1 MTIEVNGWRILLHPL
16 VLKRIQE
23 WQARASKGDVRSHK
37 LLAGLNQLMLEL
49 VPTDPGHPR
58 FYLGHSLGPDYGHWR
73 RAKMYQRYRLFFRFS
88 SAHRSIVFIWINDEN
103 SLRTYGASTDA
114 YATFQ
119 RMIERGTPPDDL
131 DQLLRESEHGRE
143 K

>member
-37 LLAGLNQLMLEL
+37 LLAGLNQLMLEV

-103 SLRTYGASTDA
+103 SLRTFGASTDA

>member
-1 MTIEVNGWRILLHPL
+1 MSFEVNGWRILLHPL
-16 VLKRIQE
+16 VLKRIE
-23 WQARASKGDVRSHK
+23 DWRARASQGDVRSRK
-37 LLAGLNQLMLEL
+37 LLAGLNQLMLEV
-49 VPTDPGHPR
+49 VPSDPGHPR
-58 FYLGHSLGPDYGHWR
+58 FYLGHSLGPAYSHWR

-103 SLRTYGASTDA
+103 SLRTYGASSDA

-119 RMIERGTPPDDL
+119 KMIERGTPPDDL
-131 DQLLRESEHGRE
+131 DQLLRESSSNRQ

>member
-1 MTIEVNGWRILLHPL
+1 MSFEVNGWRILLHPL
-16 VLKRIQE
+16 VLKRIE
-23 WQARASKGDVRSHK
+23 DWRARASKGDVRSRK
-37 LLAGLNQLMLEL
+37 LLAGLNQLMLEV
-49 VPTDPGHPR
+49 VPSDPGHLR
-58 FYLGHSLGPDYGHWR
+58 FYLGHSLGPAYLHWR

-119 RMIERGTPPDDL
+119 KMIERGTPPDDL
-131 DQLLRESEHGRE
+131 DQLLRESSSNRQ

>member
-1 MTIEVNGWRILLHPL
+1 MSFEVNGWRILLHPL

-37 LLAGLNQLMLEL
+37 LLAGLNQLMLEV

-58 FYLGHSLGPDYGHWR
+58 FYLGHSLGPNYGHWR

-114 YATFQ
+114 YATLQ

>member
-1 MTIEVNGWRILLHPL
+1 MSFEVNGWRILLHPL

-37 LLAGLNQLMLEL
+37 LLAGLNQLMLEV
-49 VPTDPGHPR
+49 VPSDPGHPR

-103 SLRTYGASTDA
+103 SLRTYGVSTDA